1 MLKTQFKGAPAT
13 AVIAALCCAV
23 FVVTAVQARSLTDV
37 VWDSWL
43 GSNMILWGPLVDG
56 PGYLRALT
64 AGFLHLDITHL
75 FLNMLLLAVIGPP
88 IERQVGTGP
97 FAVAYVAAGLAAS
110 AAVLAF
116 NFAVPTAG
124 ASGALY
130 ALMAIFVAVA
140 SRRSA
145 DLRAPLVLIAVNVVY
160 TFIAPSVSFWGHAG
174 GLVAGALLAWP
185 LTSPNARVRW
195 GTAVAGL
202 VLAAVA
208 VWLPTLP
215 SSQMYT

>member
-23 FVVTAVQARSLTDV
+23 FVITAVQARSLTDV

-75 FLNMLLLAVIGPP
+75 FLNMLLLAVFGPP

-174 GLVAGALLAWP
+174 GLVAGAVLAWP
-185 LTSPNARVRW
+185 LTSANARVRW

-208 VWLPTLP
+208 VWSPTLP